1 MDKYLN
7 IVSFNIPYPA
17 NYGGVIDVYYK
28 LEALRACGVKLILHC
43 FEYERPHAPELES
56 ICDKVFYYKR
66 RTGVIANLTWL
77 PYNVYSRKDH
87 RLIENLLQNDYPI
100 LFEGL
105 HSCYYMNDPR
115 LRNRMKIFRECN
127 IEHDYYR
134 HLAKSG
140 KGLVRN
146 AFFKIEA
153 MRFPSLSE
161 SSTVRKSDNRR
172 IHDRQQTIYE
182 NNFPIKGSSSFL
194 VSTRI
199 TGLRPNRENP
209 IIFYIMASYPLSRM
223 NEPCYFSP
231 SMFSAN

>member
-43 FEYERPHAPELES
+43 FEYERPHASELES

-105 HSCYYMNDPR
+105 H
-115 LRNRMKIFRECN
+115 
-127 IEHDYYR
+127 
-134 HLAKSG
+134 
-140 KGLVRN
+140 LV
-146 AFFKIEA
+146 
-153 MRFPSLSE
+153 
-161 SSTVRKSDNRR
+161 
-172 IHDRQQTIYE
+172 
-182 NNFPIKGSSSFL
+182 
-194 VSTRI
+194 
-199 TGLRPNRENP
+199 
-209 IIFYIMASYPLSRM
+209 II
-223 NEPCYFSP
+223 
-231 SMFSAN
+231 